1 MDENMKILLG
11 FVTGAVISGGITY
24 ICTKKHYEK
33 ILAEELEEMRE
44 WAYSSKPEFHDDAEV
59 NPMDEEEMDR
69 EGYEKVRAPYDK
81 SPFTKPDLS
90 TFLHQQKKSWK
101 DNYDEKEPEEVEEE
115 YYDDLTNLEN
125 GTRVYEDEPVKSDE
139 WEMDWENEET
149 QYEEED
155 EDPNPEGDPY
165 LVSRQEFVE
174 ETGFDKDQLTYY
186 AEDDTLID
194 SDGDVI
200 TDVDNLVG
208 YDNLETMKE
217 ADLVYVRNERLMMCY
232 EIEILQRSYAE
243 DVLGM
248 KPEPKTRKNKRR
260 NEEDEE

>member
-1 MDENMKILLG
+1 MKTEIKILLG
-11 FVTGAVISGGITY
+11 FITGAAIGGGITY

-33 ILAEELEEMRE
+33 ILTEELEEMRE

-59 NPMDEEEMDR
+59 NPVDEEELDR
-69 EGYEKVRAPYDK
+69 EGYEEIRAPYDK

-115 YYDDLTNLEN
+115 YFDDYLSEQ
-125 GTRVYEDEPVKSDE
+125 EEKDEEETVESDE
-139 WEMDWENEET
+139 REMDWENEET
-149 QYEEED
+149 QYEEIGIP
-155 EDPNPEGDPY
+155 DPNPEGDPY
-165 LVSRQEFVE
+165 LISRQEFVE

-194 SDGDVI
+194 SDGDVL
-200 TDVDNLVG
+200 TEVDGMVG
-208 YDNLETMKE
+208 YDNLDTMKE
-217 ADLVYVRNERLMMCY
+217 ADLIYVRNERLMMCY
-232 EIEILQRSYAE
+232 EIEVLQRSYAE

-248 KPEPKTRKNKRR
+248 KPERKTRKSKRR
-260 NEEDEE
+260 SEEDEE